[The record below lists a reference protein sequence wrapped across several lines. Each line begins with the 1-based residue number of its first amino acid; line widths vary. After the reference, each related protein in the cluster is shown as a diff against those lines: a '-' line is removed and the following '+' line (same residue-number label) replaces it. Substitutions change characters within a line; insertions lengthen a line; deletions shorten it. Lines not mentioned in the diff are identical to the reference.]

1 MIQPQPQPQYV
12 SVPEI
17 ALATG
22 LSRDTITRLFQQE
35 EGVLVLATQTRLK
48 RRYRTLRIPLH
59 VKDRVL
65 SRLTLK

>member
-1 MIQPQPQPQYV
+1 MIQSPPQPQYV

-35 EGVLVLATQTRLK
+35 EGVLVLATQTRFK
-48 RRYRTLRIPLH
+48 RRYRTLRVPLH
-59 VKDRVL
+59 VRDRVL
-65 SRLTLK
+65 DRLTVK